1 MTYIPDTYPVSDS
14 LREAKFNTLYEAE
27 FFVKRVYR
35 EYPVRGYGTSCKV
48 IERDG
53 SWDVK
58 VDRWNTCS

>member
-35 EYPVRGYGTSCKV
+35 EYPVRGYGTECR
-48 IERDG
+48 ITERNG
-53 SWDVK
+53 SWEVSVK
-58 VDRWNTCS
+58 RSSSC